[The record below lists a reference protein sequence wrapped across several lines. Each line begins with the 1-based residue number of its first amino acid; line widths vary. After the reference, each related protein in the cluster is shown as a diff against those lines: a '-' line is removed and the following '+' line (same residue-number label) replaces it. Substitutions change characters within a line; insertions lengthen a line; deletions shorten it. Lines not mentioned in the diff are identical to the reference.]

1 MSRRNPRNDPRNNSI
16 RNNSRLQSQASRI
29 ENRIS
34 RMNAPISTKDEE
46 IGGFSGMFFFEN
58 QNDNKVIDV
67 KIG

>member
-16 RNNSRLQSQASRI
+16 RKNSRLQSQASRI

-58 QNDNKVIDV
+58 QNENKVIDV